1 MCSRA
6 VHVLNELIKISTLIK
21 KERFRSDFFALYNAS
36 AKFTNRNSGF
46 AESMRTEVTDNWF
59 AVVLK

>member
-6 VHVLNELIKISTLIK
+6 VHVLNELIKIYTLIK

-36 AKFTNRNSGF
+36 AKFTNRNAGF
-46 AESMRTEVTDNWF
+46 AESLGTEVTDNWF

>member
-21 KERFRSDFFALYNAS
+21 KRFHTDVFALYNAS
-36 AKFTNRNSGF
+36 AKFTNRNAGF